1 MRKSLADRSTDR
13 IFGGFYVRW
22 KYGNFPAA
30 SIEGAADF
38 PRACPTGVG
47 QGAVGVTGRRESA

>member
-1 MRKSLADRSTDR
+1 MRIPLADRAADR
-13 IFGGFYVRW
+13 IFGGFYVRL

-38 PRACPTGVG
+38 PRACERG
-47 QGAVGVTGRRESA
+47 QRA